1 MRNREWELV
10 MAIASEKSISR
21 AAEKLYM
28 SQPALSM
35 FLNRLE
41 SQMGTKLFTRSVSGL
56 VPTYA
61 GDCYIRTAEKVLK
74 LCNDFETELCDISQL
89 HKGKVKVGATVHLG
103 SYVFPIV
110 LPLYKE
116 RYPNIQIEIKE
127 SDSAGLEKALTHS
140 DIDIALMHMPFLSME
155 ATYET
160 IAVDHFVMVFSQDN
174 PLSEYIYQKDGVSY
188 IDPRCTEGEKFVLSY
203 PTQRVRQIS
212 DKILERAGVVPDIAF
227 MTSSVETA
235 LRVASVGIG
244 VTFMP
249 ESYIKL
255 FTCPVE
261 PHYCRLE
268 DEYNAYWTFV
278 AAYPSLEELSKPAKE
293 FVRILKENY
302 R

>member
-1 MRNREWELV
+1 MHNREWELV
-10 MAIASEKSISR
+10 MTIAGEKSISR

-41 SQMGTKLFTRSVSGL
+41 TQMGTKLFTRSVSGL
-56 VPTYA
+56 IPTYA
-61 GDCYIRTAEKVLK
+61 GECYIRTAEKVLK

-89 HKGKVKVGATVHLG
+89 HKGRVKVGATVHLG

-110 LPLYKE
+110 LPIYKE
-116 RYPNIQIEIKE
+116 RYPNIQIQIKE

-155 ATYET
+155 AAYET
-160 IAVDHFVMVFSQDN
+160 ITDDPFVMVFAQNS
-174 PLSEYIYQKDGVSY
+174 PLAKYIYQKDGQNY
-188 IDPRCTEGEKFVLSY
+188 IDPRHGGDEKFVLSY
-203 PTQRVRQIS
+203 PTQRVRQIT
-212 DKILERAGVVPDIAF
+212 DKILDKAGITPDIAF

-261 PHYCRLE
+261 PYYCHLE

-278 AAYPSLEELSKPAKE
+278 AAYSSLEELSKPAKE
-293 FVRILKENY
+293 FIRILKENY